1 MCDLSA
7 LEECMPAVSPLEHVD
22 MAVAALAQRGGEARV
37 TYISYVARAHGAL
50 HFARLCGATRR
61 SKFAQSVRLTAGS
74 PSAIGKK
81 RPSVVAF
88 CIPACATHG
97 KASVK
102 ITLAG
107 SAHIEVHAHTDAA
120 GIPDVNASIQRIL
133 SHAGS
138 KRLETWSVRLI
149 QLYWLWGRRISLD
162 TLYSDVR
169 AGLDAHA
176 TRDERRVRIKTPHFS
191 ASVAECGTLS
201 VVCKCAPTM
210 RRVAYELGEVL
221 TRSDAAKKI
230 TCTERA

>member
-7 LEECMPAVSPLEHVD
+7 LEECMPVVSPLEHVD

-37 TYISYVARAHGAL
+37 TYVSYVARAHGEL

-61 SKFAQSVRLTAGS
+61 SKFAQHIRLTAGS

-81 RPSVVAF
+81 HPSIVAF
-88 CIPACATHG
+88 CIPACASHG

-102 ITLAG
+102 ITLAR

-133 SHAGS
+133 AHAGS

-149 QLYWLWGRRISLD
+149 HIYWLWGRRLSLD
-162 TLYSDVR
+162 TLYNEVR
-169 AGLDAHA
+169 ACLDAHA
-176 TRDERRVRIKTPHFS
+176 TRDERRVRIKTPHVS

-210 RRVAYELGEVL
+210 RRVAHALSEAL
-221 TRSDAAKKI
+221 TRSDAAEKI
-230 TCTERA
+230 KCTERA